1 MATRH
6 SFQEKWLSSDI
17 FKSWLAKVEGDK
29 KRAYCRVC
37 HKYLT
42 AEITCLKRH
51 CKSRQHTSLEERL
64 QSTARSN
71 AQSSQPGTSQNDQD
85 NFHIEDHDYHA
96 PSTAAATSGV
106 SNGVAYA
113 TILLSVFL
121 AEHNLPFM
129 ICDHLIDLNKRMF
142 PDSNIAAEMS
152 MKRTKCTFIVNKLG
166 KFSTECLSEKLKK
179 CKFSIIVDESTDC
192 SDTKS
197 LAIMVK
203 YFDEE
208 ESAIKLSMLDIVNV
222 HSDGNGSTGQGLFNI
237 IKQCL
242 VVNNIPLDNLTGFAS
257 DGASNMMGTN
267 NSVTS
272 RLREECAGITIF
284 RCVSHSIHLC
294 ASEAAKTLPRAC
306 EELLRNIYNYFA
318 HSGKRKYEFREFQDF
333 CKLKPHKILHASA
346 TRWLS
351 LHEAVARVLE
361 QWNALKLYFHSKV
374 FDDRLLAVENIR
386 VSLEDQA
393 IVCYLHFLNYILPH
407 INNFNLVFQNKG
419 PSLHLLH
426 DKICSL
432 YRFLIHSFCQEHLLS
447 KVALYDIDPAN
458 ASLHKPVHQI
468 YLGAKL
474 HSLFQTPK
482 YANNVDMITHI
493 RLRCMT
499 FLIRLCQEIKKRFDF
514 NNKLWMLTRYL
525 HPRQVMDPTARS
537 IMPSLSDLMDELP
550 RISNIFDK
558 QTVDNEWRN
567 VQFYKFPDHL
577 KDLKHDICKFYA
589 HLMTIKDDMGH
600 FQYRTLATFAL
611 NVLSLPTSNADVERL
626 FSKLNLIKRKQRNCL
641 HMNTVKSLMVLSEIS
656 LQQGDCRTFEPS
668 PNMLLC
674 LTN

>member
-1 MATRH
+1 MASRH
-6 SFQEKWLSSDI
+6 SFQEKWLSNDL
-17 FKSWLAKVEGDK
+17 FKSWLGKVDGDR
-29 KRAYCRVC
+29 KRAYCRAC
-37 HKYLT
+37 HKFLT

-51 CKSRQHTSLEERL
+51 CKSRHHTSLEERRTRTIPP
-64 QSTARSN
+64 SDR
-71 AQSSQPGTSQNDQD
+71 AQSPQPGTSQNEQQ
-85 NFHIEDHDYHA
+85 NVHPHDHDYHA
-96 PSTAAATSGV
+96 PPPATGGV
-106 SNGVAYA
+106 AGDVAYA
-113 TILLSVFL
+113 TILLCVFL

-142 PDSNIAAEMS
+142 PDSKIAAEMS
-152 MKRTKCTFIVNKLG
+152 LKRTRCSNIVNRLG
-166 KFSTECLSEKLKK
+166 KFSTECLAKKLRK

-208 ESAIKLSMLDIVNV
+208 ELAIKISMLDIVDV

-242 VVNNIPLDNLTGFAS
+242 VLNNIPLHNMTGFAS
-257 DGASNMMGTN
+257 DGASNMMGTH

-272 RLREECAGITIF
+272 RLKEECADLTIF
-284 RCVSHSIHLC
+284 KCVSHSIHLC

-306 EELLRNIYNYFA
+306 EDLLRNIYNYFT
-318 HSGKRKYEFREFQDF
+318 HSAKRTYEFREFQHF
-333 CKLKPHKILHASA
+333 CKVKPHKILHASA

-386 VSLEDQA
+386 GALEDQA

-407 INNFNLVFQNKG
+407 INTFNLVFQNKG

-432 YRFLIHSFCQEHLLS
+432 YRFLIHSFCQEHLLC
-447 KVALYDIDPAN
+447 KIPIYDINPAN
-458 ASLHKPVHQI
+458 SSLHKPINQI

-474 HSLFQTPK
+474 HSLFQTPE
-482 YANNVDMITHI
+482 YVSNADMITDI
-493 RLRCMT
+493 RLRCRT
-499 FLIRLCQEIKKRFDF
+499 FLIGLCQEIRKRFDL

-537 IMPSLSDLMDELP
+537 NMPSLSDLMDQLP
-550 RISNIFDK
+550 RISNIYDK
-558 QTVDNEWRN
+558 QAVDNEWRN

-577 KDLKHDICKFYA
+577 KDLKHDTSQFYT

-600 FQYRTLATFAL
+600 FQYRTFATFAL
-611 NVLSLPTSNADVERL
+611 NVLALPTSNADVERL

-641 HMNTVKSLMVLSEIS
+641 NMNTVKSLMTLSEIS

-668 PNMLLC
+668 LEMLLC
-674 LTN
+674 LRN